1 MTCAPFMTSR
11 EAVLKDV
18 MLSTALL
25 SPIRVNIVDDIP
37 ETETGKLAISFYDS
51 IDETSDLLGLLKE
64 KRKLDLVKILNL
76 EAVVKTLNSVEEH

>member
-1 MTCAPFMTSR
+1 MTSR

-37 ETETGKLAISFYDS
+37 ETETGKLAISFHDS
-51 IDETSDLLGLLKE
+51 IDETGDLLGLLNE

>member
-1 MTCAPFMTSR
+1 MTSR

-37 ETETGKLAISFYDS
+37 ETETGKLAIFRFT
-51 IDETSDLLGLLKE
+51 IQLM
-64 KRKLDLVKILNL
+64 KL
-76 EAVVKTLNSVEEH
+76 ATC